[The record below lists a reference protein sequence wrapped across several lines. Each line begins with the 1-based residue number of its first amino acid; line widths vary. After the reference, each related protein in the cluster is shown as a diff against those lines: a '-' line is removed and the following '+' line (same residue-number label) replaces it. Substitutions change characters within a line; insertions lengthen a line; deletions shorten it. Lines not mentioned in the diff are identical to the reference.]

1 MRSVRLPGALSL
13 LLPIAASLPVAT
25 VGCGPTTAEG
35 PGAGSPAGQGAS
47 AGGPAPQVKPQGGNN
62 LLKNSSFE
70 DGTSLPWTTSFSAPA
85 EGKAS
90 VVNGSF
96 CLDVSNGGTNAWD
109 AQARHREMVIRQ
121 GHTYSVR
128 FKAWAS
134 RPTRVRPKVGMAGP
148 PYAEYWSSTIDLKE
162 KPQTFVGAF
171 VMNKSDDP
179 TAELA
184 FHMGGNLASSGG
196 PLRVCMDDIRLDD
209 PEFTP
214 PPKPPP
220 IKHPSVRVNQVGYF
234 PSLVKKAIVK
244 NVSTQPLKWELIG
257 EGGGTVA
264 SGSTTVF
271 SEDPNA
277 GEHVH
282 TVDFSPY
289 NKPGAHFLLKVEGEG
304 GYPFDI
310 GKDIYSKLKYD
321 ALAYFYHNRSGIE
334 ITMPYAGQQELARP
348 AGHTSDK
355 SVACWP
361 GSGCNYSLDVSGGW
375 YDAGDHGKYVV
386 NGGISVWTMLNQY
399 ERAKHLGTSS
409 ADFGDGKLNIPEN
422 KNGVPDI
429 LDEARWE
436 MEFLL
441 KMQVPAGKP
450 RAGMVHHKIHDE
462 KWTALGLAPHE
473 DPMKR
478 YLKPPSTAAT
488 LNLAA
493 TAAQAARIWKT
504 IDPAFSQKC
513 LTAAETAWKAAE
525 ANPAVYAPGND
536 SNGGGPYGDSN
547 VTDEFYWAAAELFI
561 TTGADT
567 YKSFLLRSPHK
578 ATVPGAGASGA
589 AMGWDTTQV
598 LGTISLAVVPNG
610 LDKGTIAAMRGAIT
624 QAADAYLAT
633 IEAQG
638 YRVPFKSGT
647 SGKYPWGS
655 NSFILNNVIALALAH
670 DFTNN
675 VKYLNGAVEGMD
687 YIFGRNPM
695 VQSYVTGYGEN
706 PLKNPHH
713 RFWSHQANDKFP
725 EAPAGAVSGG
735 PNSGLEDPQVQAA
748 GLAGCAPQ
756 KCFLDHIEAWSAN
769 EITINW
775 NAPLAW
781 VAAFLD
787 EKGR

>member
-1 MRSVRLPGALSL
+1 MKRSVYSSRALTLLSL
-13 LLPIAASLPVAT
+13 AALGAA
-25 VGCGPTTAEG
+25 CGPATGEG
-35 PGAGSPAGQGAS
+35 PGAESVPQPGS
-47 AGGPAPQVKPQGGNN
+47 GGGHAPQVAPQGGNN
-62 LLKNSSFE
+62 LLKNSTFE

-90 VVNGSF
+90 VQKGTF
-96 CLDVSNGGTNAWD
+96 CLDIKNNGTNAWD
-109 AQARHREMVIRQ
+109 AQVRHREMVIRK
-121 GHTYSVR
+121 GHTYTVK
-128 FKAWAS
+128 FKAYSS
-134 RPTRVRPKVGMAGP
+134 RPTKVRPKVGMAGP
-148 PYAEYWSSTIDLKE
+148 PYAEYWSSTISLTE
-162 KPQTFVGAF
+162 KPQVFQGAF
-171 VMNKSDDP
+171 LMNRDDDP

-184 FHMGGNLASSGG
+184 FHMGGGLASAGG
-196 PLRVCMDDIRLDD
+196 DLRVCLDDIHLDD

-214 PPKPPP
+214 PPKPPE
-220 IKHPSVRVNQVGYF
+220 IKHPGVRVNQVGYF
-234 PSLVKKAIVK
+234 PSLTKKAIIK
-244 NVSTQPLKWELIG
+244 NVATQPLAWELVG
-257 EGGGTVA
+257 EGGGSVL
-264 SGSTTVF
+264 SGKTTVF
-271 SEDPNA
+271 GDDPMA

-282 TVDFSPY
+282 QADFSAFV
-289 NKPGAHFLLKVEGEG
+289 KPGERFVLKVEGEG
-304 GYPFDI
+304 SYPFDVK
-310 GKDIYSKLKYD
+310 KDIYSKLKYD
-321 ALAYFYHNRSGIE
+321 ALAYFYHNRSGIA
-334 ITMPYAGQQELARP
+334 ITMPYAGRDDLTRP
-348 AGHTSDK
+348 AGHTGDK

-361 GSGCNYSLDVSGGW
+361 NTGCSYSLDVSGGW

-386 NGGISVWTMLNQY
+386 NGGISLWTMLNQY
-399 ERAKHLGTSS
+399 ERAKHIGTSS

-441 KMQVPAGKP
+441 KMQVPAGNP
-450 RAGMVHHKIHDE
+450 RAGMVHHKMHDE
-462 KWTALGLAPHE
+462 SWTALGLAPHS

-504 IDPAFSQKC
+504 IDPAFAQKC
-513 LTAAETAWKAAE
+513 LTAAETAWTAAQ

-536 SNGGGPYGDSN
+536 SNGGGPYGDST

-561 TTGADT
+561 TTGAET
-567 YKSFLLRSPHK
+567 YKSYVLKSPHK
-578 ATVPGAGASGA
+578 ATIPGAGTSGA
-589 AMGWDTTQV
+589 AMAWESTQA
-598 LGTISLAVVPNG
+598 LGTISLAIVPNG
-610 LDKGTIAAMRGAIT
+610 LDKGTIAAMRAAIT
-624 QAADAYLAT
+624 QAADGYLGG
-633 IEAQG
+633 IEGQG
-638 YRVPFKSGT
+638 YRVPFKSAT
-647 SGKYPWGS
+647 TGKYPWGS
-655 NSFILNNVIALALAH
+655 NSFIMNNMMILALAH
-670 DFTNN
+670 DFTQN

-687 YIFGRNPM
+687 YMLGKNPM

-713 RFWSHQANDKFP
+713 RFWSFQANDKFP
-725 EAPAGAVSGG
+725 KAPAGAVSGG

-756 KCFLDHIEAWSAN
+756 RCFLDHIEAWSAN

-781 VAAFLD
+781 LAAFLD